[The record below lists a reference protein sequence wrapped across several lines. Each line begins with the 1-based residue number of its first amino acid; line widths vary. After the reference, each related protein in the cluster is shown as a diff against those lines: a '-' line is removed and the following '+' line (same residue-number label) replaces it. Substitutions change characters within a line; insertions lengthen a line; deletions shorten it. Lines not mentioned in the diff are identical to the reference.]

1 MVQNR
6 SKLPYATFLLV
17 GFFGLLSD
25 YLTKEWA
32 LKTLKEGEESP
43 LLGEIITLQLHFNPG
58 AAFSSLLN
66 ATWIITVAATLVIVA
81 MLYYMRRVD
90 SYAWATALG
99 FLLGGASGNLV
110 DRLVREPGFGT
121 GHVVDFL
128 NYSDYFIGNVADIW
142 IVVAAILIFG
152 LALTNQPFQ
161 TAPKE
166 ITESNPPVKT
176 ETEVAAA
183 GGDDE

>member
-17 GFFGLLSD
+17 GFFGLFSD
-25 YLTKEWA
+25 YLSKEWA

-43 LLGEIITLQLHFNPG
+43 LLGELITLQLHFNPG
-58 AAFSSLLN
+58 AAFSSFLN
-66 ATWIITVAATLVIVA
+66 ATWIITLVASLVIPA
-81 MLYYMRRVD
+81 TLYYMRKVD

-99 FLLGGASGNLV
+99 FLVGGASGNLV
-110 DRLVREPGFGT
+110 DRLLREPGFGI

-142 IVVAAILIFG
+142 IVVGTVMIFG
-152 LALTNQPFQ
+152 LALTNLPFQ
-161 TAPKE
+161 ETSKE
-166 ITESNPPVKT
+166 VTETTLPVRT
-176 ETEVAAA
+176 ETEVAAP